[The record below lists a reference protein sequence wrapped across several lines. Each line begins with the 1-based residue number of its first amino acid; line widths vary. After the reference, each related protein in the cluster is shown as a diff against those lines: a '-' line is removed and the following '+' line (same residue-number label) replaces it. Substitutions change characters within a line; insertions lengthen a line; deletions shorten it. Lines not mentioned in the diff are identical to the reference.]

1 MKMLS
6 VRFWAATALLFATA
20 LPTHSQSPPIKT
32 ITVLDSHSNPIT
44 NVWAQADGESKA
56 SWVQADANAGVWD
69 SFITASDHY
78 SIALNELYAFRDP
91 ADELFGATLSSVGDA
106 ARAQLGIPA
115 GQGLLVSNLRA
126 DGPSAAAGLKLHDI
140 LLTLSDKP
148 VGSSDDLTKLL
159 KAAGD
164 APATLKLIRAGK
176 PMTLQVRPVYR
187 VTVGFVGE
195 EKKEYFIG
203 VSLNPVEEAIRV
215 QLSLPANQG
224 VVVTEVT
231 AGSPAESVGIKP
243 HDILMEYGGKVID
256 TPEGLAALVQAGR
269 DKPTTIKVVRGGKAL
284 SIAVTPAVRKVETTS
299 AADSVRILSMYKRKR
314 LTDGVTTSRDLNV
327 TPPPSGYFR
336 VVDANAAPP
345 AADPKVLQEQVTKLE
360 TELKALRESMDKINE
375 TLKALSPKK

>member
-1 MKMLS
+1 MKLLS
-6 VRFWAATALLFATA
+6 VRFWATAALLFAAA
-20 LPTHSQSPPIKT
+20 LPARSQAPAPPAKGST
-32 ITVLDSHSNPIT
+32 AQDSFLNRTATVWFQPDGEPKAA
-44 NVWAQADGESKA
+44 WARADGST
-56 SWVQADANAGVWD
+56 GVWD
-69 SFITASDHY
+69 QYITAADQ
-78 SIALNELYAFRDP
+78 ATFTLNDLYAFRDP
-91 ADELFGATLSSVGDA
+91 ADDLFGATLSSVGDA
-106 ARAQLGIPA
+106 VRAQLGIPA

-126 DGPSAAAGLKLHDI
+126 DGPSAAAGLKVHDI

-187 VTVGFVGE
+187 VTLGFVGE
-195 EKKEYFIG
+195 EKKEYYIG

-215 QLSLPANQG
+215 QLNLPANQG

-243 HDILMEYGGKVID
+243 HDILMEYSGKVID
-256 TPEGLAALVQAGR
+256 TPDGLASLVQAGQ

-299 AADSVRILSMYKRKR
+299 TADSVRLYAINKKIRFR
-314 LTDGVTTSRDLNV
+314 TADADVTS
-327 TPPPSGYFR
+327 PASGYFKIA
-336 VVDANAAPP
+336 DANATPP
-345 AADPKVLQEQVTKLE
+345 VADPKALQEQVTKLE
-360 TELKALRESMDKINE
+360 KELKALRESMDKINE
-375 TLKALSPKK
+375 TLKALAAKK

>member
-1 MKMLS
+1 MKMVS
-6 VRFWAATALLFATA
+6 VRFWAAAALLLAAT
-20 LPTHSQSPPIKT
+20 LPVRSQAPPPQQT
-32 ITVLDSHSNPIT
+32 EG
-44 NVWAQADGESKA
+44 QADTRWAEVITFANWFDGQEFIEYTTTGDQ
-56 SWVQADANAGVWD
+56 QALAVN
-69 SFITASDHY
+69 SFY
-78 SIALNELYAFRDP
+78 ALRDP

-115 GQGLLVSNLRA
+115 GQGLIVSNLRA

-148 VGSSDDLTKLL
+148 VASSDDLTKLL

-176 PMTLQVRPVYR
+176 PITLQVRPVYR
-187 VTVGFVGE
+187 VTLGFVGE

-256 TPEGLAALVQAGR
+256 TPEGLAALVQAGQ

-299 AADSVRILSMYKRKR
+299 TADSLR
-314 LTDGVTTSRDLNV
+314 LYAINKKIRLRTAEANV
-327 TPPPSGYFR
+327 TPPASGYFKIADAIKIA
-336 VVDANAAPP
+336 DANATPP
-345 AADPKVLQEQVTKLE
+345 AADPKALQEQVTKLE
-360 TELKALRESMDKINE
+360 KELKAIRESMDKINE